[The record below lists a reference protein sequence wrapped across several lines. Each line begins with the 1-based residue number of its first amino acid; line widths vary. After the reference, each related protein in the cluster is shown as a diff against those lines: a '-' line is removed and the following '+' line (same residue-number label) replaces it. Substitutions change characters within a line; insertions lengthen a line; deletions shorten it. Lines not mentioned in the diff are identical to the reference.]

1 MRGVIFIE
9 NLVSLTA
16 LLKQARATD
25 DQFLQFQTVIF
36 VLNCTVQIA
45 FEKVSRWGKNAK
57 KKKKAASR
65 VSRARQTPNTDKHG
79 REMYSVYAYF
89 SANMIQLFKKSLL
102 FPLTPTIISVFQF
115 V

>member
-1 MRGVIFIE
+1 MLMRGVIFIE

-57 KKKKAASR
+57 KKKSGE
-65 VSRARQTPNTDKHG
+65 SSEPSTTNTEH
-79 REMYSVYAYF
+79 
-89 SANMIQLFKKSLL
+89 
-102 FPLTPTIISVFQF
+102 
-115 V
+115 